1 MQREMA
7 DTPSWDTLLQTLEE
21 FRKVRNWEQFHTLKD
36 LAEAIS
42 IEAAELL
49 EVFLWKPARDTSF
62 LSEKEQASIR
72 EEAADILI
80 FLIYLSVEAGFD
92 LFAAVQDKI
101 ETNEKKYPV
110 EKAKGRSTKYK
121 EL

>member
-1 MQREMA
+1 MP
-7 DTPSWDTLLQTLEE
+7 DNPSWDSIQQSLEQ
-21 FRKVRNWEQFHTLKD
+21 FREAREWKQFHTPKN

-49 EVFLWKPARDTSF
+49 EIFLWKPNTRSSSLSAKERARI
-62 LSEKEQASIR
+62 E

-80 FLIYLSVEAGFD
+80 FLIYLSTEAGFD
-92 LFAAVQDKI
+92 LLDVVRAKI
-101 ETNEKKYPV
+101 EVNEKKYPI

>member
-1 MQREMA
+1 MA

>member
-1 MQREMA
+1 MP
-7 DTPSWDTLLQTLEE
+7 DTPAWEPLLERLLQ
-21 FRKVRNWEQFHTLKD
+21 FRKARDWEQFHTLKD

-42 IEAAELL
+42 IEAGELL
-49 EVFLWKPARDTSF
+49 EIFLWKPAVGVSS

-80 FLIYLSVEAGFD
+80 FLIYLSTEAGFD
-92 LFAAVQDKI
+92 LLEAVQHKI
-101 ETNEKKYPV
+101 QINEKKYPV